1 MQEDL
6 KHFLKELRYSE
17 EKIKQEKEQ
26 IKAIKDKMTE
36 QLGLDKKVLAKVIKL
51 YLSDKLQEEI
61 ELMDTVQGLLEG

>member
-1 MQEDL
+1 
-6 KHFLKELRYSE
+6 
-17 EKIKQEKEQ
+17 
-26 IKAIKDKMTE
+26 MTE